1 MLFILRNI
9 RRTLFMKNKVTTY
22 LLYAVGEIFLVMIGI
37 MLAVQID
44 NWKESIKTER
54 EIESILREIQNDITT
69 DIPSAAEVLEF
80 YGKQDS
86 LINLI
91 LDKKLTLEGFK
102 QSNTRLRSL
111 TTAAKHFKIHDNGF
125 KKLMN
130 RSDNLAP
137 DLKPIVDVLN
147 KIYVYE
153 KYEVDKFDERINQLT
168 DANLDRKAQTLS
180 FFHTQFG
187 LILDDDLINYY
198 LTDPFY
204 KNDLLVYRDA
214 TLFNYGE
221 WVLQFMNDCQKAYLM
236 IRQHLE
242 DSSPLPIQIAQN
254 NVSPDSASFERFI
267 GTFEIVESR
276 FNVWIGQTAIFEAY
290 EDHLI
295 GYLAND
301 PDGKSE
307 WYFKTNNQIYDVVGS
322 GTITIDPDSSQ
333 DSLRLVFKRLH
344 LQSKLLKIK

>member
-1 MLFILRNI
+1 MLFLLRKI
-9 RRTLFMKNKVTTY
+9 RRKLLTNNKVTTY
-22 LLYAVGEIFLVMIGI
+22 LLYAIGEIFLVVIGI
-37 MLAVQID
+37 LIAVQLD
-44 NWKESIKTER
+44 NWNESIKTER

-91 LDKKLTLEGFK
+91 LAKKLTLEGFK
-102 QSNTRLRSL
+102 QSNPRLRSL

-137 DLKPIVDVLN
+137 DLQPIVDILN
-147 KIYVYE
+147 KIYIYE

-168 DANLDRKAQTLS
+168 DANLDRMAQTLS
-180 FFHTQFG
+180 TFNTVFG
-187 LILDDDLINYY
+187 PIPDDDLINYF

-214 TLFNYGE
+214 TLFNYAE
-221 WVLQFMNDCQKAYLM
+221 WVLRFMNDCQKAYMM
-236 IRQHLE
+236 IRKYLE
-242 DSSPLPIQIAQN
+242 DSSPLPLQIAQN
-254 NVSPDSASFERFI
+254 NVSPDSASFERFM
-267 GTFEIVESR
+267 GAFEIVESR
-276 FNVWIGQTAIFEAY
+276 FNVWIGQTAIFEPY

-295 GYLAND
+295 VYLAND
-301 PDGKSE
+301 PEGKSE
-307 WYFKTNNQIYDVVGS
+307 WYFKTNNEIYDVVGS
-322 GTITIDPDSSQ
+322 STITIDPDSSQ
-333 DSLRLVFKRLH
+333 DSLQLIFKRLH
-344 LQSKLLKIK
+344 LHSKLLKIK